1 MYFLDQRLNVIL
13 KIYEEKKSQNFLH
26 IKNAIN
32 MSQLS
37 FLKSL
42 QIAISRRKLRYL
54 NV

>member
-1 MYFLDQRLNVIL
+1 MYFLDQRLNVNL
-13 KIYEEKKSQNFLH
+13 KIYEKKSQSCLH

-42 QIAISRRKLRYL
+42 QIAILRRQLRYL